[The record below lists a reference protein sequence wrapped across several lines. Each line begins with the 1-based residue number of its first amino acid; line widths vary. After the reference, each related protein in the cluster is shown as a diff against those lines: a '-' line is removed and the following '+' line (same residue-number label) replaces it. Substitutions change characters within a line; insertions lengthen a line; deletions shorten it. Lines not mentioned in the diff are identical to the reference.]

1 MNTTI
6 ELRLFASLAR
16 YTPANA
22 QNYPIPCGIT
32 VSRLLEKIQVP
43 LQDIKLIFVN
53 GVRVEPHHPLN
64 GGERVGLFPPIG
76 GG

>member
-1 MNTTI
+1 MDTTI
-6 ELRLFASLAR
+6 DLKLFASLAR
-16 YTPANA
+16 HAPANA
-22 QNYPIPCGIT
+22 QNYPIPRGTTIAQ
-32 VSRLLEKIQVP
+32 LLEKIQVP